1 MPSRA
6 IAVSICFGAVSLWS
20 LLPPAVPAGS
30 DDKTPSPPNAGLASP
45 LSQFPKLQGTV
56 KHVMGN
62 VGSFVPP
69 EAGESWQLE
78 LKDVTRLT
86 SLTFDPAKKGY
97 IPLPGPVV
105 VESMHYYSNGAFQ
118 SMRLVSKQ
126 GRDSVTIDVSPR
138 PGLGPKRVL
147 VWVIVQSEV
156 VEGVVLIDCEYE
168 GAFPDRHI

>member
-1 MPSRA
+1 L
-6 IAVSICFGAVSLWS
+6 ICFGAVSFWA

-30 DDKTPSPPNAGLASP
+30 DEKPSSPANAGLTGL
-45 LSQFPKLQGTV
+45 LSQFPKLQGNV
-56 KHVMGN
+56 KQIMGN

-69 EAGESWQLE
+69 EAGESLQLE
-78 LKDVTRLT
+78 LKDVARLT
-86 SLTFDPAKKGY
+86 SLTFDLTKKGY

-126 GRDSVTIDVSPR
+126 GRNSVTIDVSPK

-147 VWVIVQSEV
+147 VWVTVQSEV
-156 VEGVVLIDCEYE
+156 VEGVVLIDCEHE
-168 GAFPDRHI
+168 GAFPDRAS